1 MLWYRSIYCYG
12 THETGNKKS
21 FFYAGHSYSY
31 SLIVIKVARIG
42 TVFMQVIHVFSNNI
56 MHRYIESTVEYETR
70 GTVQSNV
77 AFVSIVRNLRG
88 VSWPENS
95 LHYKL

>member
-1 MLWYRSIYCYG
+1 MLWYRSAYCYG
-12 THETGNKKS
+12 THETENKKW
-21 FFYAGHSYSY
+21 FFYTGHSYSY

-42 TVFMQVIHVFSNNI
+42 TAFMQVIHVFSNNK